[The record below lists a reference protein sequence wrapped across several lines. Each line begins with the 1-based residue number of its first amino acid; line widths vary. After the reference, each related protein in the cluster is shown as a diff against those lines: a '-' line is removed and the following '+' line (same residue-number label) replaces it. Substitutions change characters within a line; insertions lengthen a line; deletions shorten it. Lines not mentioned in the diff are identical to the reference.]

1 MNDLIEMDILEEN
14 NAPDNGNATSRK
26 RRHPF
31 KDLTLNVNVRENV
44 KTASTTL
51 RHPDSKGD
59 SVSKSTCLSNLS
71 RRIFDKPSHSFF
83 SGSMLRQFESRSMSP
98 KLLQSF
104 QRMTLTKPEGTNSDM
119 VQEFCCNQPN
129 ESQPTTSG
137 LNIDNSIVD
146 VPLHCQAPELSLQ
159 MDEVPIEM

>member
-1 MNDLIEMDILEEN
+1 MEILEE
-14 NAPDNGNATSRK
+14 DGTSRK
-26 RRHPF
+26 RKRRQPF

-83 SGSMLRQFESRSMSP
+83 SGSMLRQFESRSMSH
-98 KLLQSF
+98 KLLQAF
-104 QRMTLTKPEGTNSDM
+104 ERMTLTKTEGTNSDM

-129 ESQPTTSG
+129 DGQPATSR
-137 LNIDNSIVD
+137 LSIDNSIAD
-146 VPLHCQAPELSLQ
+146 VPPHCQAPELSLQ
-159 MDEVPIEM
+159 MQMDEVPIEM